1 MPVIAYTMTTEAP
14 SPIQNR
20 QKNMIT
26 ESLFDTERST
36 TSMLLQSQQ
45 GLTLF
50 DSEKECVVD
59 SSDPTFM
66 KSS

>member
-1 MPVIAYTMTTEAP
+1 
-14 SPIQNR
+14 
-20 QKNMIT
+20 
-26 ESLFDTERST
+26 
-36 TSMLLQSQQ
+36 MLLQSQQ